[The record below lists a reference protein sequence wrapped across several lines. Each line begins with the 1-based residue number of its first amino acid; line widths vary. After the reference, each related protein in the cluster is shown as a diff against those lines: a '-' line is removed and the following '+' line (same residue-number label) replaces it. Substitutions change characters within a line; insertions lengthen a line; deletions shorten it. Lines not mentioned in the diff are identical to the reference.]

1 MKVIL
6 TSATITETDGT
17 IMPID
22 MDTQIHVIVTKDLSI
37 RLDRLTKDEI
47 DRKIK
52 KKESPSTACTKNQ
65 HNIASAE
72 QSSEF
77 EGRITRSKKKLG
89 LTSKQNQSRSM
100 VNVSDE
106 YRSNEK
112 KIGGLKRKL
121 NNIDKENDRNSEKT
135 SAKRRKVEPYE
146 IAELEYSIG
155 EVIWA
160 KIRGF
165 PCWPAKIESIKS
177 GKKQSYDI
185 VWFNDYRRSNVFKT
199 QIYKFYPNF
208 ERFSPTFSTHIGLE
222 TAAKEAL
229 IHLGS
234 NRNAK
239 H

>member
-1 MKVIL
+1 
-6 TSATITETDGT
+6 
-17 IMPID
+17 MPID
-22 MDTQIHVIVTKDLSI
+22 MDTQIHVFVTKDLSI

-52 KKESPSTACTKNQ
+52 GKESPSTARTKNQ

-72 QSSEF
+72 KSSEF
-77 EGRITRSKKKLG
+77 EARITRS
-89 LTSKQNQSRSM
+89 TSKQNQSRSM

-121 NNIDKENDRNSEKT
+121 KNIDKENERNSENT
-135 SAKRRKVEPYE
+135 SAKRRKVEPNE

-160 KIRGF
+160 KMKGF

-177 GKKQSYDI
+177 GKKPSYDI

-199 QIYKFYPNF
+199 QTYKFYPNF
-208 ERFSPTFSTHIGLE
+208 ERFSPKFSTHIGLE

-239 H
+239 R